1 MGGVIA
7 LLFIWWFLAVGLQQ
21 MVKSASLTTT
31 TAASPAVGIT
41 FSCPA
46 PGAGYTGTFTYPT
59 EGSNFASYDIVVTFG
74 TQELY
79 RDRWS
84 NKYIGPPTMTGLWPA
99 VELTVTTAS
108 TTNASSASTQTVVTP
123 AAPC

>member
-1 MGGVIA
+1 VGGVIA

-31 TAASPAVGIT
+31 TVASPAVGIT

-46 PGAGYTGTFTYPT
+46 PGA
-59 EGSNFASYDIVVTFG
+59 
-74 TQELY
+74 
-79 RDRWS
+79 DRWS

-99 VELTVTTAS
+99 VELMVTTAS